1 MKNYIFTNIVKFSVL
16 DSEVGE
22 SDCFLKPVANGR
34 LEPLCFAH
42 DDKVELGG
50 YAAGSVTW
58 SLVLKCSFAQVLI
71 QNGRAHEVR
80 RYNTVESVYGIC
92 GVKSTLFGESSYFPM
107 HHMDL
112 QANCIMVAQSRD
124 DLNLS

>member
-1 MKNYIFTNIVKFSVL
+1 MKNYIFTNIIKFSVL

-22 SDCFLKPVANGR
+22 SDCLLKPVANGR
-34 LEPLCFAH
+34 LEPLRFAH

-50 YAAGSVTW
+50 YAASVTW
-58 SLVLKCSFAQVLI
+58 SLVLRCSFAQVFI

-80 RYNTVESVYGIC
+80 RYNTVESVHGIC
-92 GVKSTLFGESSYFPM
+92 GVKSTLFGESSYFSM
-107 HHMDL
+107 HHMDF
-112 QANCIMVAQSRD
+112 QPNCIMVAQSRD

>member
-22 SDCFLKPVANGR
+22 SDCLLKPVANGR

-50 YAAGSVTW
+50 YAASVTW
-58 SLVLKCSFAQVLI
+58 SLVLKCSFTQVFI
-71 QNGRAHEVR
+71 QNGRAHGVR
-80 RYNTVESVYGIC
+80 RYDTVQSVYEIC

-107 HHMDL
+107 HHMDF

-124 DLNLS
+124 DLKLS